1 MAAKIHVER
10 MMHRSSIAVPG
21 ESAAS
26 YALIKLIPSGLG
38 SGGAPKPMPLNL
50 ALVLD
55 VSGSMYE
62 EDGTNI
68 ARLKRVQDAA
78 IAAMQKLKPE
88 DTMTIVAFAHNAL
101 TLLPPTKILE
111 KDKIEDVIR
120 KIDMFDVD
128 PGGTAMND
136 GMRLALDEI
145 EKIAAP
151 GTLSQVLVLT
161 DGETSGEQ
169 DCRALAER
177 AQKNKIHLTLMGV
190 GIDWKANL
198 IKDLAKI
205 SEGKWYYIDVN
216 QAAETERIFVEE
228 MEQLAA
234 TAFLNVEMHIKPMKD
249 IKIKRIRQVVPE
261 IKSLTTTEPEE
272 RHMVATLGTLQK
284 DQSSRFVLDLSLPKR
299 PDGKYVIAQL
309 EITYDLGTGARES
322 SGAIPIEVTYTAAGH
337 GYVNAEVMKHID
349 EVQIFELNEN
359 LQKAIASDNKEAV
372 QKVAEQIEQKG
383 QLMGPRAAKK
393 TMLARQVLQELNA
406 GGRVSK
412 KTQLAM
418 EDSARMAA
426 EMPTDQ
432 Q

>member
-1 MAAKIHVER
+1 MAAKIHIER
-10 MMHRSSIAVPG
+10 MMHRSSIAVAG
-21 ESAAS
+21 DSAAS

-38 SGGAPKPMPLNL
+38 GAAVSKPMGLNL

-68 ARLKRVQDAA
+68 PRLKRVQDAA
-78 IAAMQKLKPE
+78 IAAIQKLKPD

-101 TLLPPTKILE
+101 TLLPPTKISE
-111 KDKIEDVIR
+111 KEKIEEVIR
-120 KIDMFDVD
+120 KIDMYDVD

-136 GMRLALDEI
+136 GMRLALDEV
-145 EKIAAP
+145 EKLAGP
-151 GTLSQVLVLT
+151 GQLSQVLVLT

-169 DCRALAER
+169 DCRVLAER
-177 AQKNKIHLTLMGV
+177 AHKSKIHLTMMGV
-190 GIDWKANL
+190 GLDWKANL

-216 QAAETERIFVEE
+216 QAAEAERIFVEE
-228 MEQLAA
+228 FEQLAA
-234 TAFLNVEMHIKPMKD
+234 TAFMNVEMHVRPMKD

-261 IKSLTTTEPEE
+261 IKEMQVTEPEE
-272 RHMVATLGTLQK
+272 RHLVTNLGTLQK

-299 PDGKYVIAQL
+299 PDGKYVIAQM
-309 EITYDLGTGARES
+309 EITYDLGLGTRES
-322 SGAIPIEVTYTAAGH
+322 SGSIPIEMTYTSAGH

-349 EVQIFELNEN
+349 EVQIFELNNN
-359 LQKAIASDNKEAV
+359 LQKAIASENKEET
-372 QKVAEQIEQKG
+372 QRVAEQIEQKG
-383 QLMGPRAAKK
+383 QLMGARAAKK

-418 EDSARMAA
+418 EDSARMAE
-426 EMPTDQ
+426 EMPPGQ
-432 Q
+432 